1 MELTPRHLDDPESP
15 DALGDGEGDD
25 AAEPGG
31 AGGAGGAGRVRTPRS
46 SRRGLVL
53 GVVAVLVLALGFLV
67 YKGLSDATVYFRNAD
82 EAVAERASLGDRR
95 FRLQGTVVDD
105 AVETDDGVNFD
116 VTYKGVD
123 VAVHHVGDPPE
134 LFKPGIPVVLEG
146 SWDPAGG
153 DFFASDRMFIKH
165 DATYESKDDY
175 DQRIREAEQ
184 GGEDGGEGD
193 GGDEGGAA
201 G

>member
-1 MELTPRHLDDPESP
+1 MELTPRTLDDPESQ
-15 DALGDGEGDD
+15 DSTGGDGD
-25 AAEPGG
+25 EP
-31 AGGAGGAGRVRTPRS
+31 GAGRVRAPR
-46 SRRGLVL
+46 RRLAL
-53 GVVAVLVLALGFLV
+53 AVVGVLVLALGFLV

-105 AVETDDGVNFD
+105 AVETGDGVNFD
-116 VTYKGVD
+116 VTYNGVE

-146 SWDPAGG
+146 RWDAGGG

-175 DQRIREAEQ
+175 DERIREAEQ
-184 GGEDGGEGD
+184 GGDTGNAPG
-193 GGDEGGAA
+193 
-201 G
+201 

>member
-1 MELTPRHLDDPESP
+1 VELTPCKLAARAVDDPESP
-15 DALGDGEGDD
+15 DALGDDGDT
-25 AAEPGG
+25 AEPRPARG
-31 AGGAGGAGRVRTPRS
+31 RTPRS
-46 SRRGLVL
+46 SRRTLVL
-53 GVVAVLVLALGFLV
+53 GAVAVLALALGFLV

-82 EAVAERASLGDRR
+82 EAVAERESLGDRR

-105 AVETDDGVNFD
+105 AVETDDGVDFD
-116 VTYKGVD
+116 VTYNGVD
-123 VAVHHVGDPPE
+123 VAVRHVGDPPE
-134 LFKPGIPVVLEG
+134 LFEPGVPVVLEG

-175 DQRIREAEQ
+175 DERIREAEQ
-184 GGEDGGEGD
+184 GG
-193 GGDEGGAA
+193 DEGGAA

>member
-1 MELTPRHLDDPESP
+1 VELTPRRLDDPESQ
-15 DALGDGEGDD
+15 DATGDD
-25 AAEPGG
+25 GHDGVEPD
-31 AGGAGGAGRVRTPRS
+31 AGRVRGPRS

-53 GVVAVLVLALGFLV
+53 GVVAVLVLVLGFLV

-82 EAVAERASLGDRR
+82 EAVAERDSLGDRR

-116 VTYKGVD
+116 VTYNGVD
-123 VAVHHVGDPPE
+123 VAVRHVGDPPE

-146 SWDPAGG
+146 SWDPSGG

-175 DQRIREAEQ
+175 DERVREAEQ
-184 GGEDGGEGD
+184 